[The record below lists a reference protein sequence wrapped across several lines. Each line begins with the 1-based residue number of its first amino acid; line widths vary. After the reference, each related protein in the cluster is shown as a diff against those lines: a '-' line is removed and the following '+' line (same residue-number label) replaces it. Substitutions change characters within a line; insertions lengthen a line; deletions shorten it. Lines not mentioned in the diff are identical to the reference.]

1 MLRFSLQNVENAV
14 VIGGGRG
21 IGQSIVERLL
31 TVYPNIKVHTTFR
44 EKTRSVQLFE
54 LMTRF
59 EDRLFI
65 SKVDPKDE
73 KDLENF
79 VKKIHLHTDKVQF
92 LINAVG
98 VLHDDKVFPERKLSE
113 VNLESLNYYF
123 NVNSFVTVLLAK
135 HFQPLFKHMEPSC
148 FSAISAKVGSIG
160 DNKLGGWY
168 GYRASK
174 AALNMLIK
182 NIAIEFNRRGSKC
195 MVSAIHP
202 GTTITDLSKPFNK
215 KTNYILHSPMESAQ
229 NILKVLDG
237 VEVSEKA
244 YFHSWDNSFIPW

>member
-1 MLRFSLQNVENAV
+1 MLRFSIQNVEHAV
-14 VIGGGRG
+14 VVGGGRG

-31 TVYPNIKVHTTFR
+31 TVYPNIKVHTTYR
-44 EKTRSVQLFE
+44 DKSRSVKLFE
-54 LMTRF
+54 LMNQF
-59 EDRLFI
+59 EGRLFI
-65 SKVDPKDE
+65 SKVDAGVE
-73 KDLENF
+73 SEVEEF
-79 VKKIHLHTDKVQF
+79 VKNIKEHTEKVQF

-113 VNLESLNYYF
+113 VNMESLEYYF
-123 NVNSFVTVLLAK
+123 KVNGFITVILAK
-135 HFQPLFKHMEPSC
+135 HFHPLFRHLQPSC

-168 GYRASK
+168 GYRSSK
-174 AALNMLIK
+174 AALNMFLK
-182 NIAIEFNRRGSKC
+182 NIAIEYNRRGSKC

-215 KTNYILHSPMESAQ
+215 KTNYILHSSMESAQ

-237 VEVSEKA
+237 VEISDGA
-244 YFHSWDNSFIPW
+244 HFHSWDNSYIPW